1 MKRLII
7 SDLHLGAAFTREK
20 LLSQLL
26 LTKEYDELILAGD
39 IIEFLKVPHFTE
51 ESKSIFEVLRKV
63 NVPIV
68 YVVGNHDRSLSAFVD
83 SSIGKIKFTKRYEFQ
98 QNGRSF
104 VVEHG
109 DKYDRSL
116 WKTRYFMRFV
126 AFLGDISERVFNW
139 NSNNVVHWFMS
150 REKRIKNIRSIMK
163 YNPGCDVYIM
173 GHTHN
178 PEVLIWVDL
187 NENIRTYVN
196 TGDWVEHATYVMIEG
211 SQVRLKNYLKEIS

>member
-20 LLSQLL
+20 LLISLL
-26 LTKEYDELILAGD
+26 ENKEYDELILAGD
-39 IIEFLKVPHFTE
+39 IIEFLKVPYFTE
-51 ESKSIFEVLRKV
+51 ESKKVFEVLNNV
-63 NVPIV
+63 TVPII
-68 YVVGNHDRSLSAFVD
+68 YVVGNHDKALESFID
-83 SSIGKIKFTKRYEFQ
+83 GSIGNISFTKRYEFEE
-98 QNGRSF
+98 NNRTF

-109 DKYDRSL
+109 DKYDWSL
-116 WKTRYFMRFV
+116 WKSRYFMGFI
-126 AFLGDISERVFNW
+126 AFIGDVLERVFKW
-139 NSNNVVHWFMS
+139 NSNKFVHWFMS

-196 TGDWVEHATYVMIEG
+196 TGDWVEHATYVMIENG
-211 SQVRLKNYLKEIS
+211 QVRLKNYLKEVR